1 MSKPAATYSI
11 SVQASTEHLAE
22 VRNFV
27 AKHASEF
34 GFAQQDV
41 ADIRLAVDEAYT
53 NIIKHAYNNDEHN
66 SVDIELG
73 YNSNTFWISL
83 LDTGDAFDP
92 TNYSKPDVRK
102 KIKEKKR
109 GGVGVYLIRKLMDDV
124 EYHTRG
130 SVNEIKMTKNK
141 WYFEQLSHP

>member
-1 MSKPAATYSI
+1 MSKSTTTYSI
-11 SVQASTEHLAE
+11 SVQASTKHLAE

-27 AKHASEF
+27 AKHASDF
-34 GFAQQDV
+34 GFKKQDV

-53 NIIKHAYNNDEHN
+53 NIIKHAYKNDAHK

-73 YNSNTFWISL
+73 YNSSEFWISL

-109 GGVGVYLIRKLMDDV
+109 GGVGVYLIKKLMDHV
-124 EYHTRG
+124 EYHTEG
-130 SVNEIKMTKNK
+130 SVNEIRMTKK
-141 WYFEQLSHP
+141 K

>member
-1 MSKPAATYSI
+1 MSKSTTTYSI

-27 AKHASEF
+27 AKHAAEF
-34 GFAQQDV
+34 GFKKQDV

-53 NIIKHAYNNDEHN
+53 NIIKHAYKNDEKK

-73 YNSNTFWISL
+73 YNSSEFWISL

-92 TNYSKPDVRK
+92 SNYTKPDVRR

-124 EYHTRG
+124 EYHTEG
-130 SVNEIKMTKNK
+130 SVNEIRMTKK
-141 WYFEQLSHP
+141 K

>member
-1 MSKPAATYSI
+1 MSKSTTTYSI

-27 AKHASEF
+27 AKHAAEF
-34 GFAQQDV
+34 GFKKQDV

-53 NIIKHAYNNDEHN
+53 NIIKHAYKNDEKK

-73 YNSNTFWISL
+73 YNSSEFWISL

-92 TNYSKPDVRK
+92 SNYSRPDVRQ

-124 EYHTRG
+124 EYHTEG
-130 SVNEIKMTKNK
+130 SVNEIRMTKK
-141 WYFEQLSHP
+141 K

>member
-1 MSKPAATYSI
+1 MAKSTTTYSI

-27 AKHASEF
+27 AKYAKEF
-34 GFAQQDV
+34 GFGKQQV

-53 NIIKHAYNNDEHN
+53 NIIKHAYNNDDKKT
-66 SVDIELG
+66 VDIELG
-73 YNSNTFWISL
+73 YNSNKFWISL

-92 TNYSKPDVRK
+92 SDYSKPDVRQ

-124 EYHTRG
+124 EYNKQG
-130 SVNEIKMTKNK
+130 AVNEIRMTKK
-141 WYFEQLSHP
+141 K

>member
-1 MSKPAATYSI
+1 MPKSNNTYSI
-11 SVQASTEHLAE
+11 SVQASTKHLAE

-27 AKHASEF
+27 AKYAAEF
-34 GFAQQDV
+34 GFKKQDV

-53 NIIKHAYNNDEHN
+53 NIIKHSYKNDEKQ

-73 YNSNTFWISL
+73 YDNDRFWISL

-92 TNYSKPDVRK
+92 STYSQPDVRQ

-109 GGVGVYLIRKLMDDV
+109 GGVGVYLIRKLMDNV
-124 EYHTRG
+124 EYLKQG
-130 SVNEIKMTKNK
+130 SKNEIRMIKKR
-141 WYFEQLSHP
+141 